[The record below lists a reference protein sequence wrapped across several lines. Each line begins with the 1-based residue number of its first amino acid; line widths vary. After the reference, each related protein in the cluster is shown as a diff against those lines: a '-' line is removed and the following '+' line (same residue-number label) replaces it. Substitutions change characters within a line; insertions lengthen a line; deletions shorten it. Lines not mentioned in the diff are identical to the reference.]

1 MSAPEKKD
9 QFRLGFLTAVEV
21 PEQGFVGGLLITN
34 RHGRPLE
41 FQCTAPL
48 KPNRTQEIL
57 YGSTLGPYV
66 VGEVIART
74 LVEKVGVKP
83 HLILT
88 ERVEIL
94 ELRNHVSMPVGC
106 IQPDNGANQDPSSTD
121 SASQPGGETPLKIGR
136 QWFRFHAAHS
146 DDRPDVEK
154 HSTEVPKDADM
165 REPFERV
172 REALLETV
180 KNGVT
185 RS

>member
-1 MSAPEKKD
+1 MSATEKKD

-57 YGSTLGPYV
+57 YGATLSSYV

-74 LVEKVGVKP
+74 LIEKVGVKP
-83 HLILT
+83 HIILT
-88 ERVEIL
+88 ERLEIL
-94 ELRNHVSMPVGC
+94 ELRNHVSVPVGC
-106 IQPDNGANQDPSSTD
+106 LEPESGSVAAESVDP
-121 SASQPGGETPLKIGR
+121 APAEAPLKIGR
-136 QWFRFHAAHS
+136 QWIRLHAAHTE
-146 DDRPDVEK
+146 DRADFE
-154 HSTEVPKDADM
+154 TQATQVPKDADM

-180 KNGVT
+180 KNGT
-185 RS
+185 AR

>member
-1 MSAPEKKD
+1 MSATEKKD

-57 YGSTLGPYV
+57 YGATLGPYV

-88 ERVEIL
+88 ERVDIL

-106 IQPDNGANQDPSSTD
+106 LEPELGTAGAK
-121 SASQPGGETPLKIGR
+121 ASDAPQGETPLKIGR
-136 QWFRFHAAHS
+136 QWFRLHAAHT
-146 DDRPDVEK
+146 DDRADVEN
-154 HSTEVPKDADM
+154 HSTQVPKDADM

-180 KNGVT
+180 KNGAA
-185 RS
+185 R

>member
-1 MSAPEKKD
+1 MSATEKKD
-9 QFRLGFLTAVEV
+9 QFRLGFLTALEV

-66 VGEVIART
+66 MGEVIART
-74 LVEKVGVKP
+74 LIEKVGVKP

-88 ERVEIL
+88 ERAEIL
-94 ELRNHVSMPVGC
+94 ELRNHCAMPVGC
-106 IQPDNGANQDPSSTD
+106 LEADQSAAAQPPGD
-121 SASQPGGETPLKIGR
+121 SGFKIGR
-136 QWFRFHAAHS
+136 QWFRVHAAHT
-146 DDRPDVEK
+146 DDR
-154 HSTEVPKDADM
+154 TELEAQTVQVPKDADM

-180 KNGVT
+180 KNV
-185 RS
+185 SK